1 MFWLWLLVGLVAVI
15 LLVSRFYLSGEDLG
29 MYDAHSGEQFSGESG
44 SSEERSKVEASL
56 KVGVGPIRQQPRRQ
70 QLKLL
75 REYIDNMAEGLD
87 LPATITPVDAGGVP
101 AEWVVA
107 PESDPNRRL
116 LYIHGGGFVM
126 GSPRSHRNVT
136 AHFAHLCGLTVLSI
150 DYRLMPEHARL
161 AGVEDCQ
168 TAYEWLLE
176 NGPDG
181 ASAPEHIYIAGD
193 SAGGNLSLMMSAWS
207 RDHGSRK
214 ADGVVALSPVT
225 DLTLG
230 SPSMKANIETD
241 AMLGP
246 MFGQLAKIPRPLLL
260 WMGWFQ
266 NRTTPANPVLSPVF
280 GDLSNLPPTLVHA
293 SESEMLR
300 DDGRRYVNRAVS
312 QGSVAKLQTWPN
324 VVHVWHMFYP
334 DLTEAR
340 EAWEE
345 IRTFI
350 ADLG

>member
-1 MFWLWLLVGLVAVI
+1 MFWLWMLVGLVAVI
-15 LLVSRFYLSGEDLG
+15 LLISRFHLSGEDLRK
-29 MYDAHSGEQFSGESG
+29 YDAQLGQQFSREAG
-44 SSEERSKVEASL
+44 SIEERNTVEASL

-87 LPATITPVDAGGVP
+87 LPATFTPVDAGGVP

-116 LYIHGGGFVM
+116 LYIHGGGFIM

-136 AHFAHLCGLTVLSI
+136 AHFAHFCGLTVLSI

-161 AGVEDCQ
+161 AGVEDCR
-168 TAYEWLLE
+168 TAYEWLLA
-176 NGPDG
+176 NGPET
-181 ASAPEHIYIAGD
+181 ASAPERIYIAGD
-193 SAGGNLSLMMSAWS
+193 SAGGNLSLTMSAWS

-230 SPSMKANIETD
+230 SPSMKSNIETD

-246 MFGQLAKIPRPLLL
+246 MFGQLANIPRPLLL
-260 WMGWFQ
+260 WMSWFQ
-266 NRTTPANPVLSPVF
+266 NRTSPANPVLSPVF
-280 GDLSNLPPTLVHA
+280 GDLRNLPPTLVHA